1 MQLRLFRLA
10 FVLAGAVVLA
20 ACEGTTG
27 TIEDDAQTT
36 SGTPSDASTSG
47 TGDDSVSSTD
57 ATMTGDTAGTG
68 TSDGV
73 QGHPLDDP
81 GGSLAVRTIYFEF
94 DSSEVQESERTAIET
109 HARYLSEH
117 SGALITLEGHADERG
132 SREYNIAL
140 GERRADAVRQL
151 MTLLGATNPQIRII
165 SYGEERP
172 AAVGHDESAWRL
184 NRRVEIIYRVRE

>member
-1 MQLRLFRLA
+1 MQLRLSRLA
-10 FVLAGAVVLA
+10 LVLACATVLA
-20 ACEGTTG
+20 ACEGTMG
-27 TIEDDAQTT
+27 TVEDDAQAASETT
-36 SGTPSDASTSG
+36 SEASTSG
-47 TGDDSVSSTD
+47 TGDEPISSTD
-57 ATMTGDTAGTG
+57 TTMAGDTAGTG
-68 TSDGV
+68 TSDGF

-94 DSSEVQESERTAIET
+94 DSSEVPESERTTIET

-117 SGALITLEGHADERG
+117 FGALITLEGHADERG

-140 GERRADAVRQL
+140 GERRADAVQQL
-151 MTLLGATNPQIRII
+151 MTLLGAISPQIRII

-172 AAVGHDESAWRL
+172 TAAGHDESAWRL